1 MASNNRLYQNVHFGA
16 SLIKIGRK
24 IKKKVIA
31 IQKSKLLSSNKPIEA
46 VILNIYSTSDKFLKS
61 SKIPNFIANYTDC

>member
-31 IQKSKLLSSNKPIEA
+31 IQKSKLLSSNKPIRA